1 MKERRLPVGS
11 VWAFHHDWAF
21 HPGPVRG
28 IVDAEIFM
36 VIDSRPQEALVRVLI
51 DDRSAGRSTRRSY
64 VLDRGRMRVLG
75 AVAEDRVSGRE
86 RTGQVWT
93 DTIRGETWLVIGL
106 DELKL
111 GNWYRFRCVSLDDG
125 TPERRYE
132 LKFDG
137 DATWEATEYLRRIA

>member
-1 MKERRLPVGS
+1 
-11 VWAFHHDWAF
+11 
-21 HPGPVRG
+21 
-28 IVDAEIFM
+28 
-36 VIDSRPQEALVRVLI
+36 
-51 DDRSAGRSTRRSY
+51 
-64 VLDRGRMRVLG
+64 MRVLG